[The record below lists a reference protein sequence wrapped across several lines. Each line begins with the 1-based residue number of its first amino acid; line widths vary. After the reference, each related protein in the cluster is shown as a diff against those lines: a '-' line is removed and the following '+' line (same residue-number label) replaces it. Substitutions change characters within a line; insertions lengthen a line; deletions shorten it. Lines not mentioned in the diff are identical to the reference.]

1 MVKKIQ
7 CRVIA
12 SAAPGNRNAANDEMF
27 TEDNPVV
34 SNFPIPL
41 RPEMLTY
48 TNRSGTA
55 KVNRDNSHAGKLLDL
70 FF

>member
-12 SAAPGNRNAANDEMF
+12 SAVLGDINISNNEIL
-27 TEDNPVV
+27 TKDNPIIN
-34 SNFPIPL
+34 NFPRL
-41 RPEMLTY
+41 FRFEMLTY

-55 KVNRDNSHAGKLLDL
+55 KVNHDDCPIGKFVDYY
-70 FF
+70 F